1 MENRKPGAE
10 NQKAAHKRNFC
21 HHSIRHKTLQIQ
33 SCQINTSLPQKKHDG
48 RQGDADSVSRSQNH
62 GSDQIQSSVGK
73 QKRIISADSA
83 FDRTKNRQ
91 GSDTKQQ
98 NRRGKSLA
106 QILVS
111 GFSGEPVES
120 AVDIQLCS
128 RCCSGVSE
136 VDFNLS
142 NTFLCTSFSY
152 VLLRLIHS
160 LR

>member
-1 MENRKPGAE
+1 MLSDGES
-10 NQKAAHKRNFC
+10 KARSRESESRPQEKFC

-48 RQGDADSVSRSQNH
+48 RQAEADSVSRSQNH

-120 AVDIQLCS
+120 ARRYPALFRS
-128 RCCSGVSE
+128 
-136 VDFNLS
+136 DFP
-142 NTFLCTSFSY
+142 
-152 VLLRLIHS
+152 VRD
-160 LR
+160 